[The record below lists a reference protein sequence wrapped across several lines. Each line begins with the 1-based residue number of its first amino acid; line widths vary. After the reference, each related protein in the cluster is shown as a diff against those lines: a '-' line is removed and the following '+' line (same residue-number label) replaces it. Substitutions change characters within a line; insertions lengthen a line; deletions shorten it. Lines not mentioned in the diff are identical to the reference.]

1 MAGTKTVEALQELNR
16 KDQENVKVG
25 KTATF
30 PTEVANKL
38 IEKGAAKNVEADKS
52 CKIGYLLYILKMKI
66 V

>member
-25 KTATF
+25 KTETF

-38 IEKGAAKNVEADKS
+38 IEKGAAIEVKADTN
-52 CKIGYLLYILKMKI
+52 LKQGDK
-66 V
+66 